1 VSGRSMTLVN
11 AYLDLYRKYD
21 GNPDYVFRLE
31 HIKKSFAK
39 DIDKEKLRQVQQV
52 KQVHHVQAENGK
64 GKGKGKRE
72 SIKGERESGELSI
85 EGKKNIFSLIPTE
98 TGMEKS

>member
-39 DIDKEKLRQVQQV
+39 DIDKDKENLQQG
-52 KQVHHVQAENGK
+52 QQGPAENGK
-64 GKGKGKRE
+64 GKRE
-72 SIKGERESGELSI
+72 HSKGERESGELSI

>member
-1 VSGRSMTLVN
+1 LVN

-31 HIKKSFAK
+31 HIKKSFA
-39 DIDKEKLRQVQQV
+39 IDKENLQQG
-52 KQVHHVQAENGK
+52 QQGEQGQQSQAENGK
-64 GKGKGKRE
+64 GKPE
-72 SIKGERESGELSI
+72 SSKRESGELSI
-85 EGKKNIFSLIPTE
+85 EGKKNIFSLTPTE